1 MCSPFMVRQF
11 CIYILL
17 HFFSMQVFAQSNNG
31 SLTNIEYY
39 TNPILFFDYSDP
51 DVVKVGNDFYMVTSS
66 FSHFPGL
73 PILHSN
79 DLVNWKIIGHAAINY
94 PFDEFKLPKH
104 GKGIWAP
111 SLRYHNGEFWIY
123 FGDPDHGILMTKTKN
138 PSAEWSP
145 LLLVMEGKGL
155 IDPCPLWD
163 EDGKAYLVHAWAK
176 SRAGFNSIIS
186 INEISSDGKNIIGER
201 VDVFNGLENHKTIEG
216 PKFYKRNGFYY
227 IFAPAGG
234 VKQGWQT
241 ILRSKNIYGP
251 YTDKIALEQGST
263 NINGPHQ
270 GGLVQL
276 ENGESWFIHSQD
288 KKSFGRVVHIN
299 PVEWI
304 DDWPMIGVDYDGN
317 GIGEPV
323 SKFQIPSIK
332 TTANIKQIQT
342 SDEFE
347 SPILGLQWQWEA
359 LPDTNWFSLHD
370 NPGSL
375 RLFCIQK
382 KEEYKSLRD
391 LPNIIGQ
398 KFIGPKFSATIEMSV
413 NFNNADCES
422 GMVVLGIDYSVLK
435 LKQINKKKFLI
446 YSIFRSDKEEGI
458 EAEIYKVEYKSDK
471 IFLSVDVDENA
482 ECSFSYSSDGNN
494 FLKIENKFKAMPGRW
509 VGAKICLFSNAGEI
523 NTQSPYSEFNF
534 VRLER

>member
-1 MCSPFMVRQF
+1 
-11 CIYILL
+11 
-17 HFFSMQVFAQSNNG
+17 MQVFAQANNG
-31 SLTNIEYY
+31 SPTNIGYY

-51 DVVKVGNDFYMVTSS
+51 DVVKVGKDFYMVASS

-73 PILHSN
+73 PILHSTN
-79 DLVNWKIIGHAAINY
+79 LINWEIIGYAAKDY
-94 PFDEFKLPKH
+94 PFDEFKTPQH

-123 FGDPDHGILMTKTKN
+123 FGDPDHGILMTKTKI

-145 LLLVMEGKGL
+145 LKLVMEGKGL
-155 IDPCPLWD
+155 IDPCPIWD

-186 INEISSDGKNIIGER
+186 INEMSSDGNTIIGER

-251 YTDKIALEQGST
+251 YIDKVVLEQGST

-270 GGLVQL
+270 GGLVHL
-276 ENGESWFIHSQD
+276 ESGESWFIHFQD
-288 KKSFGRVVHIN
+288 RKSFGRVVHLN

-323 SKFQIPSIK
+323 SKFQIPSLKINSN
-332 TTANIKQIQT
+332 TKQIQT
-342 SDEFE
+342 SDEFDN
-347 SPILGLQWQWEA
+347 PTLGLQWQWEA
-359 LPDTNWFSLHD
+359 IPDTNWFSLSD

-375 RLFCIQK
+375 RLYCFPE
-382 KEEYKSLRD
+382 KEEYKNLRD
-391 LPNIIGQ
+391 LPSIIGQ

-413 NFNNADCES
+413 NFDKADCES
-422 GMVVLGIDYSVLK
+422 GMVILGLDYSVIK
-435 LKQINKKKFLI
+435 LKQINNKKFLT
-446 YSIFRSDKEEGI
+446 YSIYRGDKEEGI
-458 EAEIYKVEYKSDK
+458 ETELFSAEYKSDK
-471 IFLSVDVDENA
+471 IFLRVDVNDNA
-482 ECSFSYSSDGNN
+482 VCSFSHSVDGNN
-494 FLKIENKFKAMPGRW
+494 FLKIKDKFQAKPGRW
-509 VGAKICLFSNAGEI
+509 VGAKLGLYSSSEKE
-523 NTQSPYSEFNF
+523 NTKLHYADFNF
-534 VRLER
+534 IRLVQ